1 MTADFPPGSESIR
14 LTHSSR
20 DGDLTVRGGVG
31 GISVQLEELGT
42 GARRIDDLAGDL
54 LKAET
59 EIGRVLDD
67 LCLLDHQPPWS
78 NAQHVVA
85 VRESHTQ
92 LRAVRTG
99 MQEIAASVRACIR
112 DYSEAEHWAAEGR
125 RVGINWSRD
134 AVPSL
139 EVMTK
144 AGAVDR
150 WTMESIIVGLGL
162 RAPEMQEVIDK
173 APYARDLGMKLFA
186 GNAVPRPISVRQEE
200 SLQVDLDTSPAGL
213 LEQVRLIDARGPGC
227 VEVIEVDNGGQ
238 KTFVV
243 VLPGTQA
250 AGKNAGR
257 SNPFDE
263 AGIAEGM
270 LYDSEQ
276 INAAV
281 LQALAAAGAEKGAP
295 VVAVGYSQGGI
306 HAMNFASDPRVG
318 QEYDVKYVLTAGS
331 PVAGISVDAQISTLH
346 LEHQADWVPGAD
358 GAANPETRNRVT
370 VSINTPLREVEG
382 EGALGLGHG
391 LTGYQ
396 ESARLVTASSD
407 PSLVQSTAA
416 LGGVLGAGG
425 VATAT
430 RYSLT
435 RAKAPTALVPRD
447 ARTQELHRGG
457 R

>member
-1 MTADFPPGSESIR
+1 MTTDFPPGSERIR
-14 LTHSSR
+14 LSHSSR

-31 GISVQLEELGT
+31 GISVQLEELTT

-54 LKAET
+54 LKAE
-59 EIGRVLDD
+59 EEVGRVLDD

-78 NAQHVVA
+78 DAQHVGA
-85 VRESHTQ
+85 VRESHSR

-99 MQEIAASVRACIR
+99 MQEIAAHVRACVR
-112 DYSEAEHWAAEGR
+112 DYAEAEHWAAEGR

-134 AVPSL
+134 AGPSL
-139 EVMTK
+139 ELM
-144 AGAVDR
+144 AQARAVDR
-150 WTMESIIVGLGL
+150 SAMETIIVGLGL
-162 RAPEMQEVIDK
+162 RAPEMQKGIDN
-173 APYARDLGMKLFA
+173 APFARDLAMKLFA
-186 GNAVPRPISVRQEE
+186 GNAVPRAISVRQEE

-213 LEQVRLIDARGPGC
+213 LEQIRLIDARGAGFI
-227 VEVIEVDNGGQ
+227 EVIQVDNGGQ

-243 VLPGTQA
+243 VIPGTQA
-250 AGKNAGR
+250 AGKNVGG

-276 INAAV
+276 INAAL
-281 LQALAAAGAEKGAP
+281 LQALAAAGAEPGAP

-331 PVAGISVDAQISTLH
+331 PVAGISVDEEISTLH

-358 GAANPETRNRVT
+358 GATNAETRSRVT
-370 VSINTPLREVEG
+370 VSVDTPLREVEG

-396 ESARLVTASSD
+396 ESARLVSASSD

-435 RAKAPTALVPRD
+435 RAKAPSALVPPD
-447 ARTQELHRGG
+447 ARARERQLGG